1 MSVEMVFSLLG
12 GLALFLYG
20 MQMMSSNLESVAGG
34 RMKDILER
42 LTSNRVLGVLVG
54 AVITAVIQSSSA
66 TTVMVVGFVNAGLMS
81 LSGAVG
87 VIMGANIGTT
97 ATSWILSLASLEGD
111 SLLVQLL
118 KPTTFTPVL
127 AAVGVVIILFSKKDK
142 QKDWA
147 QILLGFAVLMFGM
160 ETMSTAVEPLAS
172 DPAFM
177 QLFTMFQ
184 NPLLGLAA
192 GAVLT
197 AVIQSSS
204 ASVGILQAL
213 AATGAVGWS
222 AAVPIIMG
230 QNIGTCV
237 TALLSSVGAQRNAKR
252 AALVHL
258 YFNVIGTAIFMA
270 AFYSLNALVQFP
282 FMGQAV
288 NAAGIAVVHTVFN
301 VFATLILLP
310 FSKVLEK
317 LACLTVPPTQAE
329 KAAARESAGP
339 AKRLDERFLQ
349 SPGIALEQCGVAAR
363 DMAARAERALGLAIG
378 LLSRYDEEK
387 AAQVAKLE
395 TQVDGYEDALGTY
408 LVKLS
413 SCELSS
419 GQSREVS
426 LYLHCLG
433 DFERISDHAVNVMGS
448 AKELYEKGLAFS
460 KQGMAE
466 LEVYTSAVTR
476 ILNLAVTAF
485 DAQNE
490 DAARAVEPLETV
502 IDELR
507 EELKDRHVQ
516 RLRTGVCTI
525 EMGFILTDV
534 VTDCERVADHCSNI
548 AMTLLQ
554 MQQDESSAP
563 HAYAKTLEA
572 QAPEFFRSKSRRFAE
587 EYALPPQA

>member
-1 MSVEMVFSLLG
+1 MNATMVLSLMG
-12 GLALFLYG
+12 GLGLFLFG
-20 MQMMSSNLESVAGG
+20 IKTMGDGLETAAGN
-34 RMKDILER
+34 RMKHLLEILTR
-42 LTSNRVLGVLVG
+42 NKLTAVLIG
-54 AVITAVIQSSSA
+54 AFITAVIQSSSA
-66 TTVMVVGFVNAGLMS
+66 TTVMVVGFVNAGLLQ
-81 LSGAVG
+81 LSQAIG

-97 ATSWILSLASLEGD
+97 ITSLMLSVEIDFAIIFTAIGAVLQLAGNRPAVKLGGQIAMGLGMLFLGMDMMSSAMEPLRDWKGFQDMMVYAANPVVGVLVGALVTALLQSSAASIGILQSLA
-111 SLLVQLL
+111 
-118 KPTTFTPVL
+118 
-127 AAVGVVIILFSKKDK
+127 
-142 QKDWA
+142 
-147 QILLGFAVLMFGM
+147 
-160 ETMSTAVEPLAS
+160 
-172 DPAFM
+172 
-177 QLFTMFQ
+177 
-184 NPLLGLAA
+184 AA
-192 GAVLT
+192 GAVGLNP
-197 AVIQSSS
+197 SLF
-204 ASVGILQAL
+204 ILF
-213 AATGAVGWS
+213 
-222 AAVPIIMG
+222 G

-363 DMAARAERALGLAIG
+363 DMAARAQRALGLAIG

>member
-1 MSVEMVFSLLG
+1 
-12 GLALFLYG
+12 
-20 MQMMSSNLESVAGG
+20 
-34 RMKDILER
+34 
-42 LTSNRVLGVLVG
+42 
-54 AVITAVIQSSSA
+54 
-66 TTVMVVGFVNAGLMS
+66 
-81 LSGAVG
+81 
-87 VIMGANIGTT
+87 
-97 ATSWILSLASLEGD
+97 
-111 SLLVQLL
+111 
-118 KPTTFTPVL
+118 
-127 AAVGVVIILFSKKDK
+127 
-142 QKDWA
+142 
-147 QILLGFAVLMFGM
+147 
-160 ETMSTAVEPLAS
+160 
-172 DPAFM
+172 
-177 QLFTMFQ
+177 
-184 NPLLGLAA
+184 
-192 GAVLT
+192 
-197 AVIQSSS
+197 
-204 ASVGILQAL
+204 
-213 AATGAVGWS
+213 
-222 AAVPIIMG
+222 
-230 QNIGTCV
+230 
-237 TALLSSVGAQRNAKR
+237 
-252 AALVHL
+252 
-258 YFNVIGTAIFMA
+258 
-270 AFYSLNALVQFP
+270 
-282 FMGQAV
+282 
-288 NAAGIAVVHTVFN
+288 
-301 VFATLILLP
+301 
-310 FSKVLEK
+310 
-317 LACLTVPPTQAE
+317 
-329 KAAARESAGP
+329 
-339 AKRLDERFLQ
+339 
-349 SPGIALEQCGVAAR
+349 
-363 DMAARAERALGLAIG
+363 MAARAERALGLAIG

-516 RLRTGVCTI
+516 RLRTGVCTS
-525 EMGFILTDV
+525 EMGCILTDV